1 MLQLTLPSKL
11 PSGRS
16 FEDIRVTTE
25 RTSFGTYL
33 IMSVK
38 SQWCLIY
45 KSNDGRYYVMV
56 DNAKSRES
64 VSEMLRQYRIKQTE
78 CYINK
83 LKRMVQDYEM

>member
-1 MLQLTLPSKL
+1 MSVLDKL

-33 IMSVK
+33 IMCVK
-38 SQWCLIY
+38 SQWWLIY

-56 DNAKSRES
+56 DNGKSRDS
-64 VSEMLRQYRIKQTE
+64 VRKMLCQYRIKQTE

-83 LKRMVQDYEM
+83 LKRMVQDYE